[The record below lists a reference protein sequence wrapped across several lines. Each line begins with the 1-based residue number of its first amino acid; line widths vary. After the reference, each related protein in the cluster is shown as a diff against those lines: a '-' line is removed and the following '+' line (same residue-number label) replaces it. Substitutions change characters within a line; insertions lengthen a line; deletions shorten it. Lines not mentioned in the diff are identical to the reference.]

1 MIDTGEG
8 KRIGSISRR
17 IKAAKLRAMAE
28 KKKANDIAHPLT
40 TLYYKSIPL
49 DLEIPIPGYLF
60 NQAHSSEQYDLVGI
74 NDIGQVYTISLP
86 KRLLTVENPNE

>member
-8 KRIGSISRR
+8 SISRR
-17 IKAAKLRAMAE
+17 IRAAELRVMAE

-40 TLYYKSIPL
+40 TLYYKGIPL